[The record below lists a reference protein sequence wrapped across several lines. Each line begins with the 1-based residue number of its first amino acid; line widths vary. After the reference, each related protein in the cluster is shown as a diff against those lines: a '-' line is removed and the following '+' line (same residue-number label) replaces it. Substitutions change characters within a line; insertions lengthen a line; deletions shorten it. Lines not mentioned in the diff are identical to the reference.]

1 MQILSSKVS
10 NFWAFDGAETGWLRS
25 GSLFPCH
32 YYSSIAEAHSRRN
45 WLITAFVCGLVE
57 GASDAFGVESGP
69 DICNLSEF
77 KMEFD

>member
-10 NFWAFDGAETGWLRS
+10 NFWAFDGVETGWLRS
-25 GSLFPCH
+25 DLLFSCH
-32 YYSSIAEAHSRRN
+32 YYSSTAGAHSRRN
-45 WLITAFVCGLVE
+45 LPIAASACGLVE